1 MADEIINKN
10 HPRIVAARE
19 KSKQAFDSL
28 TALRKSH
35 HIIID
40 GISFLNDKEVAA
52 LLRVTRRTVQN
63 YRDSGIIPYYMIGG
77 KCLYAETDVRRLI
90 DSNYHPRYDSNISE

>member
-19 KSKQAFDSL
+19 KSRQAFDSL
-28 TALRKSH
+28 TALRESH

-52 LLRVTRRTVQN
+52 LLRVPDAQSRTI
-63 YRDSGIIPYYMIGG
+63 GIRASY
-77 KCLYAETDVRRLI
+77 LI
-90 DSNYHPRYDSNISE
+90 T